1 MNLKKHFS
9 REATKKVN
17 IMKKNTIF
25 LLVIILSFLS
35 FSACKNIQEENNT
48 ITYQAGNYYDK
59 NWNDTVGT
67 YTGTA
72 IPDKETALE
81 VAKAIFSGMDTG
93 ENMRGYVPKYIFYDE
108 KDEVWIVSFGED
120 SSETTLGGDCSIA
133 LQKTDGKVLRVW
145 FGE

>member
-1 MNLKKHFS
+1 
-9 REATKKVN
+9 
-17 IMKKNTIF
+17 MKKNSIF
-25 LLVIILSFLS
+25 LLVIVLSFLS
-35 FSACKNIQEENNT
+35 FSACKNLQDENNT

-81 VAKAIFSGMDTG
+81 VAKAIFSGMDTS

-108 KDEVWIVSFGED
+108 KDEIWIVSFGED
-120 SSETTLGGDCSIA
+120 SSETALGGDCNIA
-133 LQKTDGKVLRVW
+133 LQKADGKVLRIW